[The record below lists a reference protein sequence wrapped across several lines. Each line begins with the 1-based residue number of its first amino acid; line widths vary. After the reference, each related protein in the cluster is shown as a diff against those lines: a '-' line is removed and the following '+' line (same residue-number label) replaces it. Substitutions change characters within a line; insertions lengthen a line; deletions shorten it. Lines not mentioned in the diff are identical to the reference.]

1 VSTTQENQVGYCKPP
16 KEHQFK
22 KGICPNPKGRGKKKP
37 SKLAE
42 DVREVLSELTSYRE
56 GKNIKRA
63 PRGAV
68 MIKNLATRAMKG
80 DIRAATMLLDLRQ
93 FCFER
98 TDTGP
103 IVLVV
108 EGGLPAN
115 CTALGEERALQS
127 AAAPLPVASLGRD
140 SE

>member
-103 IVLVV
+103 IILLV
-108 EGGLPAN
+108 EGGLP
-115 CTALGEERALQS
+115 GDYMPVDEEPTSQPTLDS
-127 AAAPLPVASLGRD
+127 PVAARRRR
-140 SE
+140 ERE

>member
-1 VSTTQENQVGYCKPP
+1 VSTTQKNQVGYCKPP

-37 SKLAE
+37 PMLAE
-42 DVREVLSELTSYRE
+42 DIREVLSEPTSYRE
-56 GKNIKRA
+56 GTNIKRG

-68 MIKNLATRAMKG
+68 TIRNLAARAMKG
-80 DIRAATMLLDLRQ
+80 DIRAAAMLLDLRQ
-93 FCFER
+93 FCFEC

-103 IVLVV
+103 IVVVV
-108 EGGLPAN
+108 EGGLPAEY
-115 CTALGEERALQS
+115 TPLDEKRALQS
-127 AAAPLPVASLGRD
+127 ASAPLVVPSLGRD